1 MASGG
6 AYYPPYPPTP
16 GGPPHN
22 GGEGAP
28 GYPPYNNPAAAHS
41 QDHQPY
47 VPQDYMGYAPPPPP
61 GPPPAPNMGPE
72 GFGPPPGPPPGP
84 SSHQPPDHVS
94 DTAAHNLQDQ
104 SNHTADGALAAAP
117 EEPVSNYSKLHT
129 NQENSTRKTAA

>member
-22 GGEGAP
+22 GGEGA
-28 GYPPYNNPAAAHS
+28 GYPPYNNTSAAQS

-84 SSHQPPDHVS
+84 GSNQPPDHVS
-94 DTAAHNLQDQ
+94 DTAAHNHQDQ
-104 SNHTADGALAAAP
+104 SNHTADGALATAP
-117 EEPVSNYSKLHT
+117 DELVSDCGKLYA
-129 NQENSTRKTAA
+129 NQENSALKTAK